1 MNATNSW
8 VGNKSLC
15 LLYSKTFQQIEVRIY
30 PLISHNDPQKNE
42 NLTTSFAPKTS
53 DTNPQ
58 TMKTSKS
65 QWQASQL
72 GTKLR

>member
-1 MNATNSW
+1 MLQTHELQT
-8 VGNKSLC
+8 SLFVFF
-15 LLYSKTFQQIEVRIY
+15 KNFQQIEVRIN
-30 PLISHNDPQKNE
+30 PLTSHNDPWKTE
-42 NLTTSFAPKTS
+42 NLATSFAPKTS
-53 DTNPQ
+53 DTNLQ